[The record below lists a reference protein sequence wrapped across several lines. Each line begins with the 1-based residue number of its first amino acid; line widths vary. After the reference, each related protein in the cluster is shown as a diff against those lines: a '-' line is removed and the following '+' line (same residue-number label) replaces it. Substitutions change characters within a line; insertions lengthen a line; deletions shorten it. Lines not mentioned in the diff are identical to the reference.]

1 MQNRNSSIVFLYM
14 KSKCANF
21 ACVLLDQQG
30 NICTLKKFQK
40 LICFPGKLTFK
51 KCIVL
56 ECGTVVYHRT
66 TDVKVLS
73 GRSSNPTTGDLF
85 F

>member
-1 MQNRNSSIVFLYM
+1 MKNRNSSIVFLYM

-21 ACVLLDQQG
+21 AYALLKMPKTCLFSWKTDISRNLLFWCVDDLYTKMLAFE
-30 NICTLKKFQK
+30 NLC
-40 LICFPGKLTFK
+40 
-51 KCIVL
+51 

-73 GRSSNPTTGDLF
+73 GRS
-85 F
+85 